1 MYIYIYVY
9 IYIYIYCIKCEINT
23 LNKNIFFTDIS
34 EMEGIDM
41 KNIQILSCTL
51 CKTNTKENNIKCRCN
66 VENVRRSIFELE
78 KELNSKRIKNMKE
91 KFDFERKMYL
101 GRYIKNKIRDV
112 VRVFYELTKD
122 EYEALNIY
130 DEYGEDIFE
139 DLFNIV

>member
-1 MYIYIYVY
+1 
-9 IYIYIYCIKCEINT
+9 
-23 LNKNIFFTDIS
+23 
-34 EMEGIDM
+34 M

-51 CKTNTKENNIKCRCN
+51 CKTNMKENNIKCRCN
-66 VENVRRSIFELE
+66 AENVWRSIIEFE

-91 KFDFERKMYL
+91 NFDFERKMYL

-139 DLFNIV
+139 YLFNIV